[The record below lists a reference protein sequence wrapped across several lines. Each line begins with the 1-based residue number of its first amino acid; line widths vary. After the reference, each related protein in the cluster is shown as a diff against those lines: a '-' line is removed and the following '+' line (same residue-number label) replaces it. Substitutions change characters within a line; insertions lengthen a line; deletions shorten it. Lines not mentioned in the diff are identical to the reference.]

1 MTTTNLI
8 IRVRKFSNAEPYFSI
23 QSIIADPQEA
33 SDVTDKYN
41 QIAQIDPQQNDV
53 IYKCIP
59 ITL

>member
-1 MTTTNLI
+1 MKTTNLI
-8 IRVRKFSNAEPYFSI
+8 IRVRKFANAQPYFSI
-23 QSIIADPQEA
+23 QSVIADSNEA

-53 IYKCIP
+53 VYKCIP

>member
-8 IRVRKFSNAEPYFSI
+8 IRVRKFLNAEPYFSI
-23 QSIIADPQEA
+23 QSIIADSQEA

-41 QIAQIDPQQNDV
+41 QIAQIDPQQSDV